1 MKKAILCLLAGA
13 MLVAWGVAAVA
24 EEAAAEAAGEEATI
38 QTTEQ
43 QETTTMAEETKVVI
57 KTNKGD
63 ITVKLDADKAPLT
76 VQNFLDYV
84 DSGFYAGTIFHR
96 VINGFMIQG
105 GGLDKQMHQKATRA
119 PIKNEADN
127 GLKNKRGTIAMA
139 RTMIVDSA
147 TSQFFINVVDNGFL
161 DFRAPTPQ
169 AYGYCVF
176 GEVVDGMDVVDAIKE
191 TPTARGD
198 VPVETIEIWSVE
210 RVK

>member
-1 MKKAILCLLAGA
+1 MS
-13 MLVAWGVAAVA
+13 
-24 EEAAAEAAGEEATI
+24 
-38 QTTEQ
+38 
-43 QETTTMAEETKVVI
+43 EETKVVI
-57 KTNKGD
+57 KTSKGD

-105 GGLDKQMHQKATRA
+105 GGLDRQMRQKATKK
-119 PIKNEADN
+119 PIPNEAAN

-176 GEVVDGMDVVDAIKE
+176 GEVVDGMDVVDAIKAV
-191 TPTARGD
+191 PTARGD
-198 VPVETIEIWSVE
+198 VPLETIEILSVE

>member
-1 MKKAILCLLAGA
+1 MMKKAILCLAGA
-13 MLVAWGVAAVA
+13 MLVAWGAGADEGAV
-24 EEAAAEAAGEEATI
+24 AAGEEQETI
-38 QTTEQ
+38 QATEQ
-43 QETTTMAEETKVVI
+43 QETTNMSEETKVVI
-57 KTNKGD
+57 KTSKGD

-105 GGLDKQMHQKATRA
+105 GGLDRQMRQKATRK
-119 PIKNEADN
+119 PIPNEAAN

-139 RTMIVDSA
+139 RTMVVDSA
-147 TSQFFINVVDNGFL
+147 TSQFFINVVDNDFL
-161 DFRAPTPQ
+161 DYRSPDMRGF
-169 AYGYCVF
+169 GYCVF

-198 VPVETIEIWSVE
+198 VPVETIEILSVE